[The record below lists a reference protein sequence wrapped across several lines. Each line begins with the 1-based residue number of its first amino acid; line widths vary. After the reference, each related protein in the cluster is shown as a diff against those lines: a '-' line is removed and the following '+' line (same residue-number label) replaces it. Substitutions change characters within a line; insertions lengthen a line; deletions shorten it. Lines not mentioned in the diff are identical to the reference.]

1 MKMTWIDR
9 LLLTAAGLLAAY
21 QIVVGIDKLSTIPI
35 LAYTIAFGVL
45 LIAVLLLVILGF
57 DVLDSPLVVITA
69 TVIPLSLATGLVWEH
84 LPDYRFF
91 YLAFSVLGLL
101 AVFVT
106 RSFPMP
112 GRLPTVVLAI
122 IHGLAGLTIFLLPIF
137 LSIQGAT
144 GPYFALVGLGGG
156 LIGLGGL
163 LLSFLKAGKPFLSR
177 QVIYKLLPALLFVMT
192 ACYVAGFKL
201 G

>member
-1 MKMTWIDR
+1 MKMTWLDR

-84 LPDYRFF
+84 LADYRFF

-101 AVFVT
+101 AVVVT

-122 IHGLAGLTIFLLPIF
+122 IHGLAGLTIFLLPIY
-137 LSIQGAT
+137 LSVQGAT
-144 GPYFALVGLGGG
+144 GQYFALVGLGGG

-163 LLSFLKAGKPFLSR
+163 FLSFLKAGKPFLSR
-177 QVIYKLLPALLFVMT
+177 EYVYKLLPILLFIMT